1 MRFRAGGPTRAAAWP
16 FTGDKHPSPDHTHQP
31 TAGDTAWNS
40 APSTVRV
47 HNGWIRRI
55 GRWVVVIG
63 TALVSGVI
71 TLALSTWGDLF
82 VVPSAVQSSC
92 STVIGSSRTRGLYH
106 PESVALAAACHR
118 RRRSGCGRDRDGA
131 LDQTSKALTGP
142 DSPTWCPNITLTITR
157 RCGIRLRSTT

>member
-1 MRFRAGGPTRAAAWP
+1 VRFRAGGPTRAAAWP

-92 STVIGSSRTRGLYH
+92 STVIGSSRTRGLHH
-106 PESVALAAACHR
+106 PESWRWLLLAIVVAGAAAGGIGMAHLIKR
-118 RRRSGCGRDRDGA
+118 RRRSQ
-131 LDQTSKALTGP
+131 DQILPPGVPLSH
-142 DSPTWCPNITLTITR
+142 
-157 RCGIRLRSTT
+157 

>member
-71 TLALSTWGDLF
+71 TLALSTWGALF
-82 VVPSAVQSSC
+82 VVPNAVLSSC
-92 STVIGSSRTRGLYH
+92 STSSAHNGLEVCTTLS
-106 PESVALAAACHR
+106 PWRWLLLAIVVAGAAAGGIGMAHLIKPR
-118 RRRSGCGRDRDGA
+118 KRSQDGV
-131 LDQTSKALTGP
+131 LPPGVPISL
-142 DSPTWCPNITLTITR
+142 
-157 RCGIRLRSTT
+157 